1 MIWSPCRTCPCE
13 ITFSNVTF
21 QSTYLRWHF
30 ATRTTISTRH
40 SQDHSGKLVNSS
52 WNWPGS
58 FQLRSAS
65 TSQHIKGTSSN
76 MDKLSID
83 SHYLRPAL
91 TAVSNSKRSQTKQR
105 ATSNWWNLLNIS
117 SLVSDP
123 FSILNL
129 TYLISDFSDY
139 NEGKP
144 KIEAMY
150 ELMDIVDPKGDKHI
164 FKMNT
169 TTTAYSSK
177 FAPGREMFQTV
188 LHVASIELTASST
201 DKILSKN
208 RALEMLYDRIFRL
221 AFFCVKLE
229 KGNWFELS
237 QFWSIFNLLPFRL
250 QSFIYSR
257 RMTSFGISSNLIS
270 QWCSVQSRTIP

>member
-1 MIWSPCRTCPCE
+1 
-13 ITFSNVTF
+13 
-21 QSTYLRWHF
+21 
-30 ATRTTISTRH
+30 
-40 SQDHSGKLVNSS
+40 
-52 WNWPGS
+52 
-58 FQLRSAS
+58 
-65 TSQHIKGTSSN
+65 
-76 MDKLSID
+76 
-83 SHYLRPAL
+83 
-91 TAVSNSKRSQTKQR
+91 
-105 ATSNWWNLLNIS
+105 
-117 SLVSDP
+117 
-123 FSILNL
+123 L

-150 ELMDIVDPKGDKHI
+150 EMMDIVDPKGDKHI

-229 KGNWFELS
+229 KGN
-237 QFWSIFNLLPFRL
+237 
-250 QSFIYSR
+250 
-257 RMTSFGISSNLIS
+257 
-270 QWCSVQSRTIP
+270 